1 MNAFRNLRSFQ
12 EKSQFST
19 WLFRIAVNQSLMK
32 LRKNRYRR
40 EVPIEQDSEQPTAV
54 RPLEVADW
62 APNPE
67 QVYGAFEL
75 RNILRSQ
82 LQQLLPSLEET
93 AEVLD
98 TTVDAV
104 KTRLWRARLKL
115 RQLLTRYFR
124 VGMTRTEMS
133 SAERGQTGT
142 TDNSTF

>member
-1 MNAFRNLRSFQ
+1 MPLFKPQRLYILLAATTLIDLQ
-12 EKSQFST
+12 KSWT
-19 WLFRIAVNQSLMK
+19 GA
-32 LRKNRYRR
+32 
-40 EVPIEQDSEQPTAV
+40 
-54 RPLEVADW
+54 
-62 APNPE
+62 
-67 QVYGAFEL
+67 GAFEL

-82 LQQLLPSLEET
+82 LQQLLPSLRVAFILRDIEGLSSEET

-115 RQLLTRYFR
+115 RQLVTRYFR